1 MYLDDLISGQVDPQ
15 TAAIYLSPSHLHTTQ
30 DPALTRLEAQVP
42 YTVRRNHLHT
52 LVSAIS
58 WKNPLNSFPSNGT

>member
-30 DPALTRLEAQVP
+30 DPALTRLEAQVHSS
-42 YTVRRNHLHT
+42 RNHLHT
-52 LVSAIS
+52 VVSVIS
-58 WKNPLNSFPSNGT
+58 